1 MSRLSEA
8 AKERQIAR
16 ARYEEAKHEMIEA
29 VLEVI
34 EREGE
39 CYARDIADKAEMPTC
54 AVIGA
59 IQSATHNGY
68 LDSHCG
74 KKQVVYVRMHSD
86 GRIDTD
92 DRVIR
97 EYSANVYTPSRRRR

>member
-29 VLEVI
+29 VVAAI
-34 EREGE
+34 EHEGE
-39 CYARDIADKAEMPTC
+39 CYARDIADKAEMPTRT
-54 AVIGA
+54 VIGA
-59 IQSATHNGY
+59 ISSAMNHGY
-68 LDSHCG
+68 LEARNG

-86 GRIDTD
+86 GRIDTE

-97 EYSANVYTPSRRRR
+97 EYDANIYYPSRRRR

>member
-1 MSRLSEA
+1 MSRLSDA
-8 AKERQIAR
+8 ARERQIAR
-16 ARYEEAKHEMIEA
+16 ARYEEAKHEMVEA

-54 AVIGA
+54 AIMGA
-59 IQSATHNGY
+59 IQSATRNGH
-68 LDSHCG
+68 LDSRCG
-74 KKQVVYVRMHSD
+74 TKQVVYVRMHSD
-86 GRIDTD
+86 GRIDTE

-97 EYSANVYTPSRRRR
+97 EYSANIYSPSRRRR

>member
-8 AKERQIAR
+8 ARERQIAR
-16 ARYEEAKHEMIEA
+16 ARYEEAKHEMVEA
-29 VLEVI
+29 VIAVI
-34 EREGE
+34 EHEGE

-59 IQSATHNGY
+59 ISSAMSRGY
-68 LDSHCG
+68 LEARSG
-74 KKQVVYVRMHSD
+74 KKQIVYVRMHSD
-86 GRIDTD
+86 GRIDTE

-97 EYSANVYTPSRRRR
+97 EYSANLYSPSRRRR

>member
-8 AKERQIAR
+8 AKERAIAR
-16 ARYEEAKHEMIEA
+16 ARYDEAKHEMLEA
-29 VLEVI
+29 VIAVI
-34 EREGE
+34 EHEGE

-59 IQSATHNGY
+59 ISSAVSRGY
-68 LDSHCG
+68 LDSHRG

-86 GRIDTD
+86 GRIDTE

-97 EYSANVYTPSRRRR
+97 EYNANVYTPSRRHR